1 MVYMGNEQVW
11 CLFSFTCRSVQYA
24 LCCWIDVFRC
34 VRWMQCICNL
44 VVPASHVWYVRY
56 TCDIYHD
63 AMLVISLYRRV
74 FDFTVSNVSSVS
86 NLYFSGAERRHVC
99 RHVNVSGVRNRCM
112 YTLWWMMCE
121 IGIWVK
127 WTWDMFV
134 SVTCLTT
141 CGFASWFDLVGDMHR
156 GLRSISS
163 CVLKDVIDIHLGSI
177 CECVSYMCALNRES
191 CIRHLDE
198 CRQCFRSMIA
208 FWIVACSIITKLCG
222 MAVKSSSLTDG
233 IPVVNCVRHAVR
245 TPVRRIWIFVH
256 GHVRIVI
263 PITIGISTPRWIS
276 SLPGGQ

>member
-1 MVYMGNEQVW
+1 MYTLWWMSRIFERVRNEHRK
-11 CLFSFTCRSVQYA
+11 CSFWIVCMMHVEVCPLNNTYLRSAWILHMRYA
-24 LCCWIDVFRC
+24 PC
-34 VRWMQCICNL
+34 M
-44 VVPASHVWYVRY
+44 
-56 TCDIYHD
+56 CDIYHD

-208 FWIVACSIITKLCG
+208 FWIVACSIISWCRKTH
-222 MAVKSSSLTDG
+222 TFQ
-233 IPVVNCVRHAVR
+233 VRDIRH
-245 TPVRRIWIFVH
+245 IIQFFHQWICFVT
-256 GHVRIVI
+256 GSMI
-263 PITIGISTPRWIS
+263 
-276 SLPGGQ
+276 L